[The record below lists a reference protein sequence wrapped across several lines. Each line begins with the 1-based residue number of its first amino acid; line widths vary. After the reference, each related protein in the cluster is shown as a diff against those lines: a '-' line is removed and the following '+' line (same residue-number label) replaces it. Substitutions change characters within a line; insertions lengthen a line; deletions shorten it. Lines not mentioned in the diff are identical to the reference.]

1 MTIFMM
7 RYLIIGFGIAI
18 LDAGCQSTCAA
29 DISQGQAA
37 PAVKRV
43 VVWDGEQ
50 ASTGAGWTNPTT
62 ATIKPQTVE
71 AHSGNTAIEFKFQG
85 SGEEWLG
92 AGWNWCAFQTGPY
105 GTDITTFKNFTFW
118 MKTKGKVTEPQIN
131 LLCNGA
137 VFDTPE
143 HHTEKVPVLKY
154 CPQLLD
160 GQWHQVS
167 IPLADLKQP
176 KGFDPSHVGE
186 LQMFNAGEGDGSF
199 FIDDIGFEG
208 PADAMPAAAPVI
220 SLPAQAPRSTDNWIF
235 SNGFEDNI
243 PGTGDWQKTWGSPW
257 GELSRPDGAGVSTL
271 AIEGSRSLRVKYP
284 KGGVGPQQTGIQW
297 PTVVANTDGYE
308 ELYLRYYVYFENGF
322 DFKIG
327 GKLPG
332 LMSLGHPTIGGYV
345 PDGSNAWLMRF
356 MWRENGKAEVYSM
369 LPPSKFNNFKYSYDV
384 QLEFAFSTGK
394 WYCIEQYIKLNSVGN
409 DNGKLKAWI
418 DGANL
423 LDRSDVL
430 YRTVDNRNVKIGGF
444 YFSTFHGGDTMAWAP
459 SVDSYA
465 RFDAVVLSKERIGCI
480 DSEPASPDVTS
491 AVRSPAEMLINGS
504 FADGNAH
511 WVVEESGATGQ
522 AECVKEGPDGKA
534 ALRLRVLTIGDNTWR
549 LQIYQTG
556 MRVEKGKTYVMTFW
570 AKSDCDGNIT
580 VNCMRNHEPWDH
592 HTQEK
597 MPVSTEWKQMRF
609 TFVAP
614 WDDNN
619 VRISFTD
626 LGTEPG
632 QIYWFADCSLV
643 PAP

>member
-1 MTIFMM
+1 ML
-7 RYLIIGFGIAI
+7 RYLVIGFGIAI
-18 LDAGCQSTCAA
+18 LGASCQSTCAA
-29 DISQGQAA
+29 DISQGQSATSPAPRDSNEAA

-62 ATIKPQTVE
+62 ATIKPQAIEVR
-71 AHSGNTAIEFKFQG
+71 SGNTALEFKFKG

-105 GTDITTFKNFTFW
+105 GTDITAFKNFTFW

-199 FIDDIGFEG
+199 FIDDIGFDDRAG
-208 PADAMPAAAPVI
+208 DKHSAAAVPAAAAPAATTPAASS
-220 SLPAQAPRSTDNWIF
+220 SLSAAPN
-235 SNGFEDNI
+235 
-243 PGTGDWQKTWGSPW
+243 
-257 GELSRPDGAGVSTL
+257 
-271 AIEGSRSLRVKYP
+271 
-284 KGGVGPQQTGIQW
+284 
-297 PTVVANTDGYE
+297 NT
-308 ELYLRYYVYFENGF
+308 
-322 DFKIG
+322 
-327 GKLPG
+327 
-332 LMSLGHPTIGGYV
+332 
-345 PDGSNAWLMRF
+345 A
-356 MWRENGKAEVYSM
+356 
-369 LPPSKFNNFKYSYDV
+369 
-384 QLEFAFSTGK
+384 
-394 WYCIEQYIKLNSVGN
+394 
-409 DNGKLKAWI
+409 
-418 DGANL
+418 
-423 LDRSDVL
+423 
-430 YRTVDNRNVKIGGF
+430 
-444 YFSTFHGGDTMAWAP
+444 
-459 SVDSYA
+459 
-465 RFDAVVLSKERIGCI
+465 
-480 DSEPASPDVTS
+480 
-491 AVRSPAEMLINGS
+491 AVRSPAEMLVNGS

-511 WVVEESGATGQ
+511 WVVEESGATGK

-570 AKSDCDGNIT
+570 TKSDRDGNIT
-580 VNCMRNHEPWDH
+580 VNCMQNHEPWDH

-597 MPVSTEWKQMRF
+597 MPVSTEWKQMNF

-614 WDDNN
+614 WDDDK

-626 LGTEPG
+626 LATAPD
-632 QIYWFADCSLV
+632 QVYWFADCSLV